1 MTELNHK
8 KVLILREHDVKKTS
22 LKKLKYK
29 MLDFYDLDL
38 KSDFYKDVW
47 AGTVIKECEKKGY
60 PVLLQLEGKIRLLIF
75 NRETC

>member
-8 KVLILREHDVKKTS
+8 KVLILREHNVKKTS

-29 MLDFYDLDL
+29 MLNFYDLDI
-38 KSDFYKDVW
+38 KSDFYRDSYVSSEIELCK
-47 AGTVIKECEKKGY
+47 KKGY

-75 NRETC
+75 NRVI

>member
-29 MLDFYDLDL
+29 MLDFYDISL
-38 KSDFYKDVW
+38 KSDFYKDSWVEKL
-47 AGTVIKECEKKGY
+47 IKDCEQNGY

-75 NRETC
+75 NRKIC